1 MGSAKRHVF
10 PRVLKAWSSLLFRG
24 ALVET
29 SFSRQPTQMTHYKGS
44 AMNSIRVEE
53 AQAKL
58 AELIA
63 QLKPGEA
70 LEITKNHEIVAKI
83 VRQKN
88 ARQFGLGKGK
98 LKIVVEDDEH
108 LSEFKEYMP

>member
-1 MGSAKRHVF
+1 MLGKTTGLESTCTSICSAGTGWKSTKMTRDKG
-10 PRVLKAWSSLLFRG
+10 KA
-24 ALVET
+24 
-29 SFSRQPTQMTHYKGS
+29 MT
-44 AMNSIRVEE
+44 SIRVED

-70 LEITKNHEIVAKI
+70 LEITKNHEVVAKI
-83 VRQKN
+83 VCQKN

-108 LSEFKEYMP
+108 LGEFKEYMP